1 MNETPTPRTPPR
13 FVPTLTEVVEAHPD
27 DAGEA
32 PAGQPGPSEE
42 QLVRRIMQ
50 RVSEGLEQRLREA
63 VAQVVLEQTRGIA
76 PLVAAEVESV
86 VRSLVAEALA
96 QERGR

>member
-1 MNETPTPRTPPR
+1 MNDTPPRTPPR
-13 FVPTLTEVVEAHPD
+13 FVPTLTEVVVAHPD
-27 DAGEA
+27 DADVA
-32 PAGQPGPSEE
+32 PPGVPGLSED

-50 RVSEGLEQRLREA
+50 RVSQGLEQRLREA

-86 VRSLVAEALA
+86 VRSLVSEALA